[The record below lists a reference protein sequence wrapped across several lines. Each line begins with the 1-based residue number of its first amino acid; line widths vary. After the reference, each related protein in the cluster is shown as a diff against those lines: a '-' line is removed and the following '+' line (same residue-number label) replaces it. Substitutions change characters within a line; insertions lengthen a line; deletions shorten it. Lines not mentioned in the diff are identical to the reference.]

1 MHYPPIEEI
10 FSRTDTPR
18 LLEVNRSVLSIASAI
33 IWFILSSSIAIIIL
47 SYFGNVSIFT
57 NIPLLSSIKLRWIVL
72 IPAIQLLAILR
83 LYHDNLY
90 VFYKNRMTH
99 LGGRLSLQY
108 YVPEI
113 NYKDI
118 RAIGVQQDI
127 LGRIL
132 DYGNIQ
138 IDTAAMDTS
147 EIIIEGVRAPFELSK
162 IIEFFRAQELKRF
175 DSITSA

>member
-1 MHYPPIEEI
+1 MHYPPIEDI
-10 FSRTDTPR
+10 ISRTDSPK
-18 LLEVNRSVLSIASAI
+18 LLEVNRSVLSITSAI
-33 IWFILSSSIAIIIL
+33 IWFILSSSLVIIIL
-47 SYFGNVSIFT
+47 NYFGNINISIPF
-57 NIPLLSSIKLRWIVL
+57 LSSIKLRWIVL

-90 VFYKNRMTH
+90 VFYKTRMTH

-108 YVPEI
+108 YVPEV

-118 RAIGVQQDI
+118 RAISVQQDI
-127 LGRIL
+127 LGRML

-138 IDTAAMDTS
+138 IDTAALDKS

-162 IIEFFRAQELKRF
+162 IIELFRAYELKQF
-175 DSITSA
+175 NSIAPSK